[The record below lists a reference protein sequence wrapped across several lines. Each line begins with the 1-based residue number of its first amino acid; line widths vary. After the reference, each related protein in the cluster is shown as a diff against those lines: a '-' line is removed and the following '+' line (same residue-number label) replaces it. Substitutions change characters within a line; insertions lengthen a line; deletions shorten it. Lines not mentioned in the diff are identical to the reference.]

1 MLQTLMTKLYWIIFS
16 ILCVVLVALIFLYI
30 IQVDDFTDKKYYHL
44 MNLKRI
50 VITVAILSSALYF
63 RFMGNQKWANII
75 LYIPVVITILLALGF
90 FIIVFLFSQSGK

>member
-50 VITVAILSSALYF
+50 VITVAILSSSLYF
-63 RFMGNQKWANII
+63 RSMGNQKWANII